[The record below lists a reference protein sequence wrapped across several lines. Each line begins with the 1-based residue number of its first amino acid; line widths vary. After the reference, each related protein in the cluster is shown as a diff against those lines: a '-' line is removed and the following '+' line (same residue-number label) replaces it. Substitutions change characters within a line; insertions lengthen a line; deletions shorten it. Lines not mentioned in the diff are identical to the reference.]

1 MKDVTSKMS
10 ERCGVILFVVPIN
23 RQGLNTSKGQKYVTV
38 LYLTE
43 AGYAQ
48 KYKNDNPQVEN
59 M

>member
-1 MKDVTSKMS
+1 MKDVCVC
-10 ERCGVILFVVPIN
+10 EVREVVPIN

>member
-1 MKDVTSKMS
+1 M
-10 ERCGVILFVVPIN
+10 VPIN

-38 LYLTE
+38 LYLTK

-48 KYKNDNPQVEN
+48 KYRDDNPQVEN